1 MHVAEIFDEVAQQMR
16 ADLERARK
24 AVQHPG
30 LKGAAFEE
38 VFRTFLRTYLPQALD
53 ISTGVL
59 VDSTGGHSRQLDV
72 IISDAAKTPIFYR
85 SGDMRVIPVEGAYA
99 VIEVKAHL
107 DGEELDR
114 VFQNMRS
121 VRALE
126 KKAYY
131 RRGGVLVETDH
142 LYGREWEIWP
152 VNYFVFAFDSVDLR
166 TLALAIDERHRAED
180 WPAWSRIDTVCVL
193 DKGVILNQGPEGQFD
208 ALPEPESRLFV
219 CKTQRALLLFYT
231 LIARYLNQARLPPFR
246 FNDYLGQI
254 AF

>member
-1 MHVAEIFDEVAQQMR
+1 MQVAGIFDEVAQQMR
-16 ADLERARK
+16 ADLERTRQ

-30 LKGAAFEE
+30 LKGSAFEE
-38 VFRTFLRTYLPQALD
+38 VFRTFLRAYLPQALD
-53 ISTGVL
+53 IATGVL
-59 VDSTGGHSRQLDV
+59 VDSNGGHSRQLDV
-72 IISDAAKTPIFYR
+72 IISDAARTPIFYR
-85 SGDMRVIPVEGAYA
+85 SGETRVIPVEGAYA
-99 VIEVKAHL
+99 VIEVKAYL
-107 DGEELDR
+107 DGEELAR
-114 VFQNMRS
+114 VFQNMQS

-131 RRGGVLVETDH
+131 QRGGALVDTDR
-142 LYGREWEIWP
+142 LYGLDWEIWP

-166 TLALAIDERHRAED
+166 TLALAMDDRHRAEQ
-180 WPAWSRIDTVCVL
+180 WPPWSRIDTICVL
-193 DKGVILNQGPEGQFD
+193 DKGVILNQRPDNQFD